1 MLSIRLSIYLSIY
14 LCVCVRVVCV
24 CGCVCGC
31 VCVCFF
37 SDAPFLVQKF
47 ARTATQLYELAL
59 PEGLEWDVTACI
71 GAQKL

>member
-1 MLSIRLSIYLSIY
+1 M
-14 LCVCVRVVCV
+14 CVRVVCV
-24 CGCVCGC
+24 CVGVCVGVC
-31 VCVCFF
+31 VCVF